1 MAALLACAAAL
12 FFLIA
17 VVFSGDTESV
27 VLRGVGV
34 LAEWVGFAAVV
45 ALVVVLVRGPLL
57 RWLRREL
64 VDLAGPA
71 IIRTMA
77 PRDVLATLLP
87 AIYGGRGSHEDVLT
101 GVLGGAG
108 RDARGR
114 DIAVSKS
121 TTAHLRLMA
130 VDDRTCVSEFTWTH
144 EFSGVRDNHF
154 LILFGTVDPE
164 IVPLVLANRTYPL
177 FEVWKLRDEDELD
190 DFVPKLRDSLKVG
203 ITYRDADGRVVEVE
217 PAPHVGEE
225 IALRHF
231 DGFVRLPD
239 RFDRK
244 DLRILRLD
252 LHDLADPDDVVA
264 AVERLSVRASQ
275 HTDLSRG
282 YITWSPPHPVYLEE
296 VTFDVRHLGVDGQ
309 VYDFLVLP
317 SVMRQGGLP
326 QYPQWARIEDVI
338 TVDVRSWMLPG
349 HAVTLLW
356 RLVDDSD
363 HDGEWRRAG
372 A

>member
-1 MAALLACAAAL
+1 MFGVDDEAVPLRALG
-12 FFLIA
+12 I
-17 VVFSGDTESV
+17 
-27 VLRGVGV
+27 
-34 LAEWVGFAAVV
+34 LAEWAGFLAVLAFV
-45 ALVVVLVRGPLL
+45 AVLVRGPLVH
-57 RWLRREL
+57 WVKRRL
-64 VDLAGPA
+64 VELAGPA

-87 AIYGGRGSHEDVLT
+87 AIYGDRASHEDVLT

-114 DIAVSKS
+114 DIAVSKG

-130 VDDRTCVSEFTWTH
+130 VDERTCVSEFTWTH

-177 FEVWKLRDEDELD
+177 FEVWHLRNEDELD
-190 DFVPKLRDSLKVG
+190 DFVPMLRDSLKVG
-203 ITYRDADGRVVEVE
+203 IAYRDSDGNVIEVE
-217 PAPHVGEE
+217 PAAHVGEE

-231 DGFVRLPD
+231 DGFLRLPE
-239 RFDRK
+239 RIDRK
-244 DLRILRLD
+244 DLRILQLD
-252 LHDLADPDDVVA
+252 LYDLADPDHVVA

-282 YITWSPPHPVYLEE
+282 YITWSPPHPCYLET
-296 VTFDVRHLGVDGQ
+296 VTFDVQHLGVDGRE
-309 VYDFLVLP
+309 YDFLVLP
-317 SVMRQGGLP
+317 SVMRRGGMP
-326 QYPQWARIEDVI
+326 HYPHWMRIDDVI
-338 TVDVRSWMLPG
+338 TVEVRSWMLPG

-356 RLVDDSD
+356 RLVDDPEND
-363 HDGEWRRAG
+363 RGRP
-372 A
+372 